1 MDCFE
6 TLTGFRETN
15 YDDTRAKLS
24 VSVAADVASLPKD
37 AQRESLAKCD
47 PKLISG
53 SCGIATGRKNK
64 SPARRDDRNAQGA

>member
-37 AQRESLAKCD
+37 AQRRVASQVRPED
-47 PKLISG
+47 
-53 SCGIATGRKNK
+53 
-64 SPARRDDRNAQGA
+64 

>member
-47 PKLISG
+47 PKLI
-53 SCGIATGRKNK
+53 REV
-64 SPARRDDRNAQGA
+64 RHRNGQKKQKPGTPR